1 MTGCAVSLMVTMKGL
16 PLAYSKD
23 MQDDKPPVFEAAG
36 LLGLSI
42 AAMTGMVEGAAFRTD
57 RMRQAAE
64 LGYATA
70 TDLAD
75 WLVREAGVPF
85 RDAHHITG
93 AAVKLAESKGLA
105 LEALSLAELQA
116 IDARIGEG
124 VYQAL
129 SVEASVA
136 ARASHGGT
144 APAEVRKR
152 IAAAREALGMDG

>member
-1 MTGCAVSLMVTMKGL
+1 LTALMVTMKGL

-42 AAMTGMVEGAAFRTD
+42 AAMEGMVAQATFNTA

-75 WLVREAGVPF
+75 WLVRQAGIPF
-85 RDAHHITG
+85 REAHHITG
-93 AAVKLAESKGLA
+93 AAVKLAESKGVA
-105 LEALSLAELQA
+105 LEALSLDELKA
-116 IDARIGEG
+116 IDTRIDEG
-124 VYQAL
+124 VFPAL

-136 ARASHGGT
+136 SRASHGGT
-144 APAEVRKR
+144 APSEVQKR
-152 IAAAREALGMDG
+152 VADARAALGME